1 MQLRRWLRLGLCAA
15 NHWSSDNASTTGA
28 ALAFYC
34 AFSLAPLLVI
44 LLTIAG
50 AVVGAETA
58 YGQISSQLTALFG
71 ASTAKV
77 VMGAVRSSQ
86 QFDGLVST
94 LVSAVTLLIGAST
107 VLAALDTALEKI
119 WRSEQLLPRGWRG
132 WIRTRLL
139 SFGFI
144 LALGFLLL
152 VSLTI
157 STGLSNLRG
166 WVADRYGAIV
176 GVIGAIDFVFTL
188 VLVSGLF
195 ALIYRY
201 MPARRTPWKTVIA
214 GGVLT
219 AILFNIGRW
228 GIGLY
233 LAHSTQ
239 PSAYGAA
246 ASFAA
251 LLLWLYY
258 TAQIFLFGAEF
269 TACLAGWRDD
279 SSPEQASSRSQSLSP
294 APAPAPS
301 PRGELG
307 KA

>member
-1 MQLRRWLRLGLCAA
+1 
-15 NHWSSDNASTTGA
+15 
-28 ALAFYC
+28 
-34 AFSLAPLLVI
+34 LLVI

-58 YGQISSQLTALFG
+58 YGQVGEQLTALFG
-71 ASTAKV
+71 QSTAKV
-77 VMGAVRSSQ
+77 ILDAVRSSQ
-86 QFDGLVST
+86 QFEGLVST
-94 LVSAVTLLIGAST
+94 VVSAVTLLIGAST

-119 WRSEQLLPRGWRG
+119 WRTEKLLPTGLRGWV
-132 WIRTRLL
+132 RTRLL

-157 STGLSNLRG
+157 STALSNLRG
-166 WVADRYGAIV
+166 WVARRYAEIV
-176 GVIGAIDFVFTL
+176 GLIGLLDFVATL
-188 VLVSGLF
+188 VLVSMLF

-201 MPARRTPWKTVIA
+201 MPARRTPWRTVIA

-219 AILFNIGRW
+219 AVLFNIGRW
-228 GIGLY
+228 AIGLY

-269 TACLAGWRDD
+269 TACLAGLRDEPACAQ
-279 SSPEQASSRSQSLSP
+279 SHSR
-294 APAPAPS
+294 
-301 PRGELG
+301 
-307 KA
+307 